1 MRRLF
6 FICVALS
13 LLLQAFSCSLN
24 NDGPNFHFKPLQITN
39 AELPDSFEL
48 KETYQITVNYTIP
61 DSCTDFSGFD
71 VTHKVIPRLE
81 MLWFLELY
89 VLTKKLVQLRPRKL
103 RRRLVSSA
111 YMMNPILFVFGKEK
125 EKMENRS
132 ILRLWFLLTRS
143 NNN

>member
-71 VTHKVIPRLE
+71 VTQSDTSTRNV
-81 MLWFLELY
+81 
-89 VLTKKLVQLRPRKL
+89 V
-103 RRRLVSSA
+103 
-111 YMMNPILFVFGKEK
+111 VFGTVRTDQEACTTTTKEAQASFSFVCLYD
-125 EKMENRS
+125 EPYTFRFWQGEGEDGEQEYFEVVVPVN
-132 ILRLWFLLTRS
+132 
-143 NNN
+143 